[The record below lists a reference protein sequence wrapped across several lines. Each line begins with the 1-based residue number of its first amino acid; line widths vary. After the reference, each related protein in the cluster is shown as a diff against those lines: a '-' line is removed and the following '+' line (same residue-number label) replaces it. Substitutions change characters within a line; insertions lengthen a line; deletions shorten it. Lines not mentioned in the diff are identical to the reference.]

1 MKLSN
6 FLTLNLRDALNGFV
20 VAFLAAALTAL
31 VEYLNKGALPTGENL
46 KAIAIIGLTAG
57 VSYVVK
63 NLFSNSNG
71 EILKPEP
78 VA

>member
-31 VEYLNKGALPTGENL
+31 VEYLNKGDLPTGENL